1 MDIDSAHQS
10 QQIPLVAVE
19 DIVGTRDNGLV
30 LRGGSLPV
38 GIGQPLNI
46 QVVVDKEAAY
56 GVGDAGDDLVPKSAD
71 IVAAL
76 HGLGD
81 IVLGIDP
88 LYGDIFIGH
97 LVDRLVLETVDVNEN
112 AV

>member
-1 MDIDSAHQS
+1 MDIDSAHPS

-19 DIVGTRDNGLV
+19 DVVGIRDNGLV

-46 QVVVDKEAAY
+46 QGVAGKEAAY
-56 GVGDAGDDLVPKSAD
+56 GVGDDLVTKSAD

-88 LYGDIFIGH
+88 LYGDILIGH
-97 LVDRLVLETVDVNEN
+97 LGDRLVLETVDVNEN